1 MTAFASN
8 LLSGLTGL
16 GAKSG
21 AGMSDVKTDGRV
33 AGAFEALL
41 AGMTAGGQVE
51 LAATATTTPD
61 GVAPVQSAAAMVAQ
75 PAAPT
80 ADRLLAEGDVP
91 VAGES
96 TRESAPLDAALA
108 GAEAVLLPQ
117 APAVDPT
124 VAAPPVD
131 NAAAR
136 VVATA
141 VGAGTAPSPDDL
153 GDGATAVPDGA
164 QDSARVAAADV
175 AAPRPQAQ
183 VADPVAP
190 KTGVRERVP
199 ILEAAT
205 ASDAPVVA
213 PEAEDSASAHSA
225 SPAPAV
231 QASAA
236 APVSRTLPEAIKAPE
251 VVSLAARVVEP
262 ARPSAAEAAAPS
274 ATAAAATKATVVD
287 AVAAETVIERPIEA
301 SVAVEAPV
309 VAEGAPAPQ
318 QPRRASRAEGRAEAA
333 RASVEALEPGLK
345 AVASA
350 EQTATDTASVD
361 VLDAEPLGAQPVVH
375 EAAQVENAPAHQP
388 LTTAQGAAPQA
399 HASAADA
406 STVVRG
412 SPETVARLASDIV
425 RKLEGRSTRF
435 DVQLDPL
442 GLGKVDVSIEINADG
457 RLSAALSFDSAQAAA
472 DLRGR
477 ASELRQAL
485 EKAGFDLTEAS
496 LSFDTGAQSGGF
508 GGREPG
514 EQASVWSSRAFASAR
529 AGLEQADAQLAAA
542 AYARSPSGG
551 VDIRI

>member
-16 GAKSG
+16 GAKPG
-21 AGMSDVKTDGRV
+21 AGMSDVKTGGRV

-41 AGMTAGGQVE
+41 AGMTAGDQVE
-51 LAATATTTPD
+51 QAATGAKIPD
-61 GVAPVQSAAAMVAQ
+61 GAAPVQSAAA
-75 PAAPT
+75 PT
-80 ADRLLAEGDVP
+80 ADRL
-91 VAGES
+91 VAGDGVPAAGDAAQ
-96 TRESAPLDAALA
+96 ESAPLDAALA

-117 APAVDPT
+117 APAADPT
-124 VAAPPVD
+124 LAAPPVD
-131 NAAAR
+131 NAAVR

-141 VGAGTAPSPDDL
+141 VGAAAAASLDQPGE
-153 GDGATAVPDGA
+153 GAAAVPDGA
-164 QDSARVAAADV
+164 PDSALVAEAGV
-175 AAPRPQAQ
+175 AAPQPQAK

-190 KTGVRERVP
+190 TTAVRERAP

-205 ASDAPVVA
+205 ASVAPAIA
-213 PEAEDSASAHSA
+213 PEAEDSASAHAA

-236 APVSRTLPEAIKAPE
+236 APVSRALPEAIKAPE

-274 ATAAAATKATVVD
+274 AMPAAPAETAVVD
-287 AVAAETVIERPIEA
+287 AVAAETIVEQPVETALVVEA
-301 SVAVEAPV
+301 SG
-309 VAEGAPAPQ
+309 VAEPAPAPQ

-350 EQTATDTASVD
+350 EQTATDTPTVD
-361 VLDAEPLGAQPVVH
+361 VLDAEPAGAQPVVH
-375 EAAQVENAPAHQP
+375 EAAQVEDAPAHQP
-388 LTTAQGAAPQA
+388 LTTAQGAAPQT

-412 SPETVARLASDIV
+412 SPETVAKLASDIV